1 MKITFETPKEIVI
14 VKELKRTFEEV
25 TIEEVVDNPERK
37 VVRAFTR
44 ELGQL
49 VLWEGEAYD
58 AIGQWTD
65 TDVQARVLE
74 LLN

>member
-14 VKELKRTFEEV
+14 VKELKKTFEEV
-25 TIEEVVDNPERK
+25 TIEEVTDNAERK

-65 TDVQARVLE
+65 ADVQARVLE

>member
-14 VKELKRTFEEV
+14 VQELKRTFEEI
-25 TIEEVVDNPERK
+25 TIEEVVDNPSRK
-37 VVRAFTR
+37 EVKAFTR

-49 VLWEGEAYD
+49 ILWQNEEYD

-65 TDVQARVLE
+65 TDVLARVNE
-74 LLN
+74 LLK

>member
-25 TIEEVVDNPERK
+25 TIEEVTDNIERK